1 MAKIMKYSTCCQDGA
16 GDEPGSKDCLDK
28 WKEQLEDVCNQYN
41 EASAITSKHR
51 EKYVNSLGWET
62 KLKNWDDII
71 KKADEKAKVVVNELE
86 FFIEQVKIVCEN
98 SANTT
103 EALEKLICL
112 VKTIFDCFF
121 TYEENRKGLK
131 DKIKDFKKII
141 ECLTSVDEEDKAEV
155 IKCIEAYEQKIVL
168 VCEMQDAVLT
178 KLIETLKCADLLD
191 AYICDEDGLKDKL
204 NDILID
210 FKGENMHGEHC
221 GAKEEEEHNHDDI
234 TKYPCHDKKAK
245 PMPKFPINTSKYY
258 TKIGED
264 LGKAIDETKSLE
276 TSWINSK
283 KISDKFL
290 SQKNSL
296 TEAIKAAEAAESGK

>member
-1 MAKIMKYSTCCQDGA
+1 MTKFMMYSTCCQDGA
-16 GDEPGSKDCLDK
+16 GDEPESKDCLDK

-41 EASAITSKHR
+41 QTAAITSKDR

-62 KLKNWDDII
+62 KLRNWNDII
-71 KKADEKAKVVVNELE
+71 KKADEKAHVVVNELE

-98 SANTT
+98 STCTT

-121 TYEENRKGLK
+121 TYVESKKGLK

-141 ECLTSVDEEDKAEV
+141 ECLTGVDEEDKAEV
-155 IKCIEAYEQKIVL
+155 IKCIETYEQKIVL
-168 VCEMQDAVLT
+168 VCEMQDIVLT
-178 KLIETLKCADLLD
+178 KLIETLRCADLLD

-210 FKGENMHGEHC
+210 FKGEDIHGEHC
-221 GAKEEEEHNHDDI
+221 GNEEEEHNHDDNS
-234 TKYPCHDKKAK
+234 KYPCNDKKVK

-258 TKIGED
+258 KKIGED
-264 LGKAIDETKSLE
+264 FEKAIDETKSLE
-276 TSWINSK
+276 IDWINSK